1 MNVGSP
7 NRTIETGMLTEGG
20 GDVRSTVDT
29 GDNIT
34 QEEGRDITE
43 NKSFR

>member
-7 NRTIETGMLTEGG
+7 NGAVWSAAAEGG
-20 GDVRSTVDT
+20 GDVRSTDDT

-34 QEEGRDITE
+34 LE
-43 NKSFR
+43 

>member
-7 NRTIETGMLTEGG
+7 NGAVRPAVAEGG
-20 GDVRSTVDT
+20 GDVRSTEDT

-34 QEEGRDITE
+34 LEEGRDITAE
-43 NKSFR
+43 KSFR